1 MIKIGFWSNQLG
13 ERGTDVALY
22 DYAYYN
28 QKIFGNKS
36 YIFYEKNNTNN
47 NQSVIDK
54 FKKEFEIV
62 VGVNNFDEVDKY
74 LTENDIHILYN
85 SKGGDNDKKI
95 SKVAKNVIHCI
106 FDCSEPHGEVYT
118 ALSSSLS
125 NYNNNIPILPFIVD
139 LPYHE
144 ENMRKELNI
153 PENAVVFGR
162 HGGKAQFDIRCV
174 QETIYNIA
182 KSKPTIY
189 FIFVNTYTFCET
201 LPNIIHLDTIID
213 TNSKRKFINTCDA
226 MIWGR
231 IEGETFGL
239 EIAEFSICNKP
250 VIAANIGFD
259 AHYKLLNNYGLWYS
273 TTDEL
278 INHIKYIET
287 TDKKELQKIDWNAY
301 KEYTPD
307 NVMKIFHKIAIMP
320 FI

>member
-1 MIKIGFWSNQLG
+1 MIKIGFWSNQLC
-13 ERGTDVALY
+13 ERGTEIALY

-54 FKKEFEIV
+54 FKNEFDII
-62 VGVNNFDEVDKY
+62 GVNNFDEVDKY
-74 LTENDIHILYN
+74 LTENDIRILYN
-85 SKGGDNDKKI
+85 IKSGDNDKKL
-95 SKVAKNVIHCI
+95 SKVANNVIHCV
-106 FDCSEPHGEVYT
+106 FTCSEPHGEVY
-118 ALSSSLS
+118 AAVSSSVS
-125 NYNNNIPILPFIVD
+125 YYNNNIPILPHIVD

-162 HGGKAQFDIRCV
+162 HGGKGQFDIRIV
-174 QETIYNIA
+174 QEIIYNIA
-182 KSKPTIY
+182 KSNPTIY

-213 TNSKRKFINTCDA
+213 PNLKRKFINTCDA
-226 MIWGR
+226 MIWAR
-231 IEGETFGL
+231 SDGETFGL
-239 EIAEFSICNKP
+239 SIAEFSICNKP
-250 VIAANIGFD
+250 VIATNIGYD

-278 INHIKYIET
+278 INHIKYIKT
-287 TDKKELQKIDWNAY
+287 TDKNELQRIDWNAY

-307 NVMKIFHKIAIMP
+307 NVMKKFHKIAIMP